1 MKIFRNQYGLT
12 LIEVLVTLVIF
23 SIFST
28 VIIQIVLNTTNNF
41 QRENLKIMMRQDAD
55 YVIET
60 IANSY
65 YAEGK
70 MPENLI
76 VEDKKVKLQENQF
89 ISNPKFDYSGS
100 TFTSQ
105 DKTLTIQLTIKPIDN
120 HIKVSE
126 LTFTTTLYNKW
137 GKGDKD

>member
-70 MPENLI
+70 VPENLI